1 MLMMWAV
8 LGYQAPDQF
17 PVANNEG
24 GREGGMWECERES
37 VDLGWVPP
45 GHQLGYEMHEDK
57 QCHIHF
63 PHHWVSTV
71 VPAER
76 ERECSWEREIA
87 DLCILSQRVLLGALH
102 TLS

>member
-1 MLMMWAV
+1 MGLTNYVDDVGCA
-8 LGYQAPDQF
+8 GISGTRSISCGKQR
-17 PVANNEG
+17 

-63 PHHWVSTV
+63 PHHWVSAV

-76 ERECSWEREIA
+76 ERVFMGER
-87 DLCILSQRVLLGALH
+87 DC
-102 TLS
+102 